1 VSAPG
6 LSRRSWLAGASALI
20 ACRAGGGKQASTC
33 PQEQESSL
41 LVIRGGTIVTGDPAE
56 PVTRALAMAGG
67 RVVARGAAAE
77 SLVRDCPRGQV
88 IELAGG
94 SAVPGLTDAHA
105 HLAGLGA
112 ALVEVDLRGARSV
125 AEVVERVQRGAPPE
139 GWIVGRGWDQNL
151 WPGAAMPTHDAL
163 TAAFPERPVW
173 LRRVDGHAGWAN
185 AAALRA
191 ANITVATAVPTGGEI
206 VTRDGPS
213 GREPTGVL
221 IDAAM
226 ELMPVPPPPKSELRR
241 RILLAQDHA
250 LARGLVGVHEMGVG
264 PVVDATLRGLA
275 AEGLLKL
282 RMVGYCDES
291 WLKRGGDGLP
301 DMAEKPSPDDRYALQ
316 GVKIY
321 VDGALGSRG
330 AALLQ
335 PYSDRPGHTGMFQHA
350 PGQLAAIVTQALA
363 HGYQVA
369 AHAIGD
375 AAIRAMLDALAAAR
389 PPGDARPRVEH
400 AQIVDL
406 ADIPRFAQLGAIAS
420 MQPTHA
426 TSDMPW
432 AEQRIGPARLA
443 GAYAWRRFLD
453 AKVHLAFG
461 SDFPV
466 EEVEPT
472 FGLYSAITRQDAHGN
487 PPGGWLPDQRL
498 TLDEAI
504 AAFTREAA
512 YAARREAWA
521 GTLAEGMLADVTCF
535 AGDITTMPPLEL
547 RTAKVQATV
556 IGGQVVAG
564 AK

>member
-1 VSAPG
+1 M
-6 LSRRSWLAGASALI
+6 
-20 ACRAGGGKQASTC
+20 
-33 PQEQESSL
+33 
-41 LVIRGGTIVTGDPAE
+41 LVVRGGTIWTGDPRE
-56 PVTRALAMAGG
+56 PITRAVAAADG

-77 SLVRDCPRGQV
+77 SLARDCPRGQV
-88 IELAGG
+88 IDLAGG

-105 HLAGLGA
+105 HLVGLGS
-112 ALVEVDLRGARSV
+112 ALVEVDLRGARSI
-125 AEVVERVQRGAPPE
+125 AEVVERVRRDAPPD
-139 GWIVGRGWDQNL
+139 GWITGRGWDQNL
-151 WPGAAMPTHDAL
+151 WQGAAMPGHDPL

-191 ANITVATAVPTGGEI
+191 AGITAATEVPTGGE
-206 VTRDGPS
+206 VLLRDGPS

-226 ELMPVPPPPKSELRR
+226 DLMPTPAPPEPELRR
-241 RILLAQDHA
+241 RLLLAQDYA
-250 LARGLVGVHEMGVG
+250 LARGLVGVHEMGVARH
-264 PVVDATLRGLA
+264 VDRLLRELA

-282 RMVGYCDES
+282 RMVGYADES
-291 WLKRGGDGLP
+291 WFRLGDGLP
-301 DMAEKPSPDDRYALQ
+301 DLADRPAADDRYALQ

-350 PGQLAAIVTQALA
+350 PGQLATVLTQAQA
-363 HGYQVA
+363 HRYQVA

-375 AAIRAMLDALAAAR
+375 AAIRAVLEALAGSQAPADHR
-389 PPGDARPRVEH
+389 LRVEH

-406 ADIPRFAQLGAIAS
+406 ADIPRFAELGAIAS

-426 TSDMPW
+426 TSDMAW
-432 AEQRIGPARLA
+432 TEQRVGAQRLA
-443 GAYAWRRFLD
+443 GAYAWRRFL
-453 AKVHLAFG
+453 AAGVPLAFG

-472 FGLYSAITRQDAHGN
+472 FGLYAAITRQDPQGE

-498 TLDEAI
+498 TLDEAL
-504 AAFTREAA
+504 AAFTRGAA
-512 YAARREAWA
+512 FAARRERWA
-521 GTLAEGMLADVTCF
+521 GTLAPGMLADLTCF
-535 AGDITTMPPLEL
+535 AGDITKMSPLEL
-547 RTAKVQATV
+547 RTAAVRATIV
-556 IGGQVVAG
+556 GGEVVG
-564 AK
+564 PK

>member
-1 VSAPG
+1 MSAAG
-6 LSRRSWLAGASALI
+6 WSRRSWLAGASALI
-20 ACRAGGGKQASTC
+20 ACRPGGQKELSTC
-33 PQEQESSL
+33 PQGQESSL
-41 LVIRGGTIVTGDPAE
+41 LVVRGGTIVTGDPSE
-56 PVTRALAMAGG
+56 PTTHAIAAAGG
-67 RVVARGAAAE
+67 RVIARGAAAE

-88 IELAGG
+88 VELAGG

-112 ALVEVDLRGARSV
+112 ALVEVDLRGARSIE
-125 AEVVERVQRGAPPE
+125 EVVDRVKRGAPPA

-151 WPGAAMPTHDAL
+151 WPGAAMPSHDAL

-191 ANITVATAVPTGGEI
+191 AAITAETEAPTGGEI
-206 VTRDGPS
+206 LMRDGPH

-226 ELMPVPPPPKSELRR
+226 DLIPVLPPPREELRR
-241 RILLAQDHA
+241 RLLLAQDHA
-250 LARGLVGVHEMGVG
+250 LARGLCSVHEMGVG
-264 PVVDATLRGLA
+264 PGVDATLRELA

-282 RMVGYCDES
+282 RMVGYADEGWFMS
-291 WLKRGGDGLP
+291 LGHGLP
-301 DMAEKPSPDDRYALQ
+301 DLAEQPAPDDRYALQ

-335 PYSDRPGHTGMFQHA
+335 PYSDRPGHTGMFQHE
-350 PGQLAAIVTQALA
+350 PGQLGAVVTQAQA

-375 AAIRAMLDALAAAR
+375 AAIRAVLDALQAAR
-389 PPGDARPRVEH
+389 PPSDHRLRVEH

-406 ADIPRFAQLGAIAS
+406 ADIPRFARLGAIAS

-443 GAYAWRRFLD
+443 GAYAWRRFLE
-453 AKVHLAFG
+453 ARVHLAFG

-472 FGLYSAITRQDAHGN
+472 FGLYAAITRQDPQGN

-498 TLDEAI
+498 TLPEAI
-504 AAFTREAA
+504 AAFTSGAA

-521 GTLAEGMLADVTCF
+521 GTLARGMLADITCF
-535 AGDITTMPPLEL
+535 AGDITAMPPPEL
-547 RTAKVQATV
+547 RTAKVLATV
-556 IGGQVVAG
+556 IGGQVVAA

>member
-1 VSAPG
+1 MRAHDM
-6 LSRRSWLAGASALI
+6 SRRAWLVGASALI
-20 ACRAGGGKQASTC
+20 ACRPGQKTKGTC
-33 PQEQESSL
+33 PQDQVGGL
-41 LVIRGGTIVTGDPAE
+41 TVVRGGTIVTGDPSLPTTTAI
-56 PVTRALAMAGG
+56 AAAGG
-67 RVVARGAAAE
+67 RVIARGAAAE
-77 SLVRDCPRGQV
+77 ALVRDCPRGQV

-94 SAVPGLTDAHA
+94 SATPGLVDAHA
-105 HLAGLGA
+105 HLAGLA
-112 ALVEVDLRGARSV
+112 MALAEVDLRGARSI
-125 AEVVERVQRGAPPE
+125 AEVVERVRRDAPPD

-185 AAALRA
+185 QAALRA
-191 ANITVATAVPTGGEI
+191 AKISATTPVPTGGELPL
-206 VTRDGPS
+206 RDGPS

-226 ELMPVPPPPKSELRR
+226 DRMPVPAPPAAELRR
-241 RILLAQDHA
+241 RLLIAQEHA
-250 LARGLVGVHEMGVG
+250 LARGLCGVHEMGVS
-264 PVVDATLRGLA
+264 PQVDAILRALA
-275 AEGLLKL
+275 AEGLLRL
-282 RMVGYCDES
+282 RLVGYADEA
-291 WLKRGGDGLP
+291 WFAAGQGLP
-301 DMAEKPSPDDRYALQ
+301 DMPDRPSAEDRYALQ

-350 PGQLAAIVTQALA
+350 PGQLNEVVARVLGR
-363 HGYQVA
+363 GYQVA

-375 AAIRAMLDALAAAR
+375 AAIRAVLDALAAAR
-389 PPGDARPRVEH
+389 PAPDHRLRVEH

-406 ADIPRFAQLGAIAS
+406 ADVPRFAELGAIAS

-432 AEQRIGPARLA
+432 AEQRIGAARLA
-443 GAYAWRRFLD
+443 GAYAWRRFL
-453 AKVHLAFG
+453 AAGVPLAFG

-472 FGLYSAITRQDAHGN
+472 FGLYSAITRQDPRGE

-498 TLDEAI
+498 TLAEAL
-504 AAFTREAA
+504 AAFTRGAA
-512 YAARREAWA
+512 HAARREGWSGA
-521 GTLAEGMLADVTCF
+521 LAEGMLADLTCF
-535 AGDITTMPPLEL
+535 AGDITQMPPLEL
-547 RTAKVQATV
+547 RTAKVLATV
-556 IGGQVVAG
+556 IGGEVVG
-564 AK
+564 PKT

>member
-1 VSAPG
+1 MRARH
-6 LSRRSWLAGASALI
+6 LSRRSWLVGASALI
-20 ACRAGGGKQASTC
+20 ACRTGGRRSPATC
-33 PQEQESSL
+33 PPDQGKGL
-41 LVIRGGTIVTGDPAE
+41 LVVRGGTIWTGDPAE
-56 PVTRALAMAGG
+56 PITRSLAAVDG
-67 RVVARGAAAE
+67 RVIARGAAAE
-77 SLVRDCPRGQV
+77 SLARDCPRGQV
-88 IELAGG
+88 VDLAGG

-105 HLAGLGA
+105 HLVGLGS
-112 ALVEVDLRGARSV
+112 ALVEVDLRGARSIE
-125 AEVVERVQRGAPPE
+125 EVVDRVRRGAPPE
-139 GWIVGRGWDQNL
+139 GWIHGRGWDQNL
-151 WPGAAMPTHDAL
+151 WPGAAMPTHDPL

-191 ANITVATAVPTGGEI
+191 ADVTAETEVPTGGEI
-206 VTRDGPS
+206 LLREGPS

-226 ELMPVPPPPKSELRR
+226 DLMPLLPPPAPELRR
-241 RILLAQDHA
+241 RLLLAQDHA
-250 LARGLVGVHEMGVG
+250 LARGLVGVHEMGVS
-264 PVVDATLRGLA
+264 PAVDRLLRELA

-282 RMVGYCDES
+282 RMVGYADEG
-291 WLKRGGDGLP
+291 WFRRGDGVP
-301 DMAEKPSPDDRYALQ
+301 DLADRPGPGDRYALQ

-335 PYSDRPGHTGMFQHA
+335 PYSDRPGHTGMFQHE
-350 PGQLAAIVTQALA
+350 PGELATVVTQAVA
-363 HGYQVA
+363 HQYQVA

-375 AAIRAMLDALAAAR
+375 AGIRAVLEAMAGAR
-389 PPGDARPRVEH
+389 PPADHRLRVEH

-406 ADIPRFAQLGAIAS
+406 ADIPRFAELGAIAS

-432 AEQRIGPARLA
+432 AEQRVGAQRLA

-453 AKVHLAFG
+453 AKVPLAFG

-472 FGLYSAITRQDAHGN
+472 FGLYSAITRQDPQGN

-498 TLDEAI
+498 TLDEAL
-504 AAFTREAA
+504 AAFTRGAA
-512 YAARREAWA
+512 YASRREQWA
-521 GTLAEGMLADVTCF
+521 GTLAPGLLADLTCF
-535 AGDITTMPPLEL
+535 TGDIFKMAPLEL
-547 RTAKVQATV
+547 RTAAIRATIV
-556 IGGQVVAG
+556 GGEVVAP
-564 AK
+564 K